1 MSLDT
6 PSIRCPSPL
15 YSAWTSQLF
24 DRAFEVSFC
33 LPLYWFSD
41 FESIRGMCE
50 AVAFRAIYQSSAHF
64 TKAWVQGWQ
73 RTGECRH
80 HCFHEA
86 GSFHADNVD
95 ILSKVLWYC
104 SHGKRF
110 YVCFFYRDH
119 LYDSSCEDRFS
130 SCPPLSPLSR
140 LPFAFSLT
148 LYTFVQLGLFNQV
161 SLTLLQLTLSAAF
174 KVPEPLFLSFACFE
188 VWNFTLN
195 HFYTGL
201 IMLLL
206 GLYPSVSWF
215 LFPFWHLEGT
225 TDPWGKWGQIL
236 SEIIPFPF
244 LLLSSQYLTLAQDSR
259 EHGTE

>member
-15 YSAWTSQLF
+15 YSVWTSQLF

-50 AVAFRAIYQSSAHF
+50 AVAYRAIYQSSAHF

-110 YVCFFYRDH
+110 YVFFTVITFTIH
-119 LYDSSCEDRFS
+119 HVKTV
-130 SCPPLSPLSR
+130 SPLV
-140 LPFAFSLT
+140 LPFPHCLSYPLHFLLPCTHLFSWAYLIKCPSH
-148 LYTFVQLGLFNQV
+148 YY
-161 SLTLLQLTLSAAF
+161 SLPYLLHLKCQNHY
-174 KVPEPLFLSFACFE
+174 SF
-188 VWNFTLN
+188 
-195 HFYTGL
+195 
-201 IMLLL
+201 
-206 GLYPSVSWF
+206 
-215 LFPFWHLEGT
+215 HL
-225 TDPWGKWGQIL
+225 PALK
-236 SEIIPFPF
+236 SEIS
-244 LLLSSQYLTLAQDSR
+244 L
-259 EHGTE
+259 

>member
-1 MSLDT
+1 MQNKGSSWREGSKISMSFDT

-15 YSAWTSQLF
+15 YSAWTSQQF

-41 FESIRGMCE
+41 FESIRGMWE

-110 YVCFFYRDH
+110 YVF
-119 LYDSSCEDRFS
+119 LPWSLLRF
-130 SCPPLSPLSR
+130 
-140 LPFAFSLT
+140 
-148 LYTFVQLGLFNQV
+148 
-161 SLTLLQLTLSAAF
+161 
-174 KVPEPLFLSFACFE
+174 
-188 VWNFTLN
+188 
-195 HFYTGL
+195 
-201 IMLLL
+201 IM
-206 GLYPSVSWF
+206 WR
-215 LFPFWHLEGT
+215 
-225 TDPWGKWGQIL
+225 
-236 SEIIPFPF
+236 PF
-244 LLLSSQYLTLAQDSR
+244 LLLSSSFPIVSVTLCIFSYPV
-259 EHGTE
+259 HICSVGLI